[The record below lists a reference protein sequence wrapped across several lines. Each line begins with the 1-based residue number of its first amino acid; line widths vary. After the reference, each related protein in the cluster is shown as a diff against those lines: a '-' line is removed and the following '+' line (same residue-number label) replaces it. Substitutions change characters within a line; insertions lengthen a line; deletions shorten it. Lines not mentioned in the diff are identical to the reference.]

1 MTPRSVLSKTTSP
14 MRPSL
19 EKQRKRGLPCAQTDV
34 LDLDTND
41 VRGILNF
48 NASTEV
54 HRTSIIERE
63 GRDQEIEALSVLGPP
78 PPTASG
84 WP

>member
-1 MTPRSVLSKTTSP
+1 MKTRHGTGLASTDNP
-14 MRPSL
+14 EVRAVQDHITRRGRPL
-19 EKQRKRGLPCAQTDV
+19 EKQRKRGLPCAETDV

-48 NASTEV
+48 NASAEV

-63 GRDQEIEALSVLGPP
+63 GRDQEIRR
-78 PPTASG
+78 
-84 WP
+84 